1 MRNIVPILALA
12 ALAGCGRGPRQE
24 VDPRISDKSRPLV
37 FLTYPTEP
45 PCSYIDASGTIVG
58 TDVDMARRIAEKMGR
73 KIVVEGVAMVKK
85 HQKPRGQGM
94 PGGIV
99 DKEAPIPASKVML
112 VCPSCKKAT
121 RLAHKFIERE
131 GQKPEK
137 VRVCKK
143 CGAAI
148 K

>member
-1 MRNIVPILALA
+1 MAITKLGVKT
-12 ALAGCGRGPRQE
+12 GDT
-24 VDPRISDKSRPLV
+24 VVVISGKDKGKQGKIQKA
-37 FLTYPTEP
+37 YP
-45 PCSYIDASGTIVG
+45 SNG
-58 TDVDMARRIAEKMGR
+58 

-99 DKEAPIPASKVML
+99 DKEAPIPACKVML

-143 CGAAI
+143 CGATI

>member
-1 MRNIVPILALA
+1 MAITKLGVKT
-12 ALAGCGRGPRQE
+12 GDT
-24 VDPRISDKSRPLV
+24 VVVISGKDKGKQGKIQKA
-37 FLTYPTEP
+37 YP
-45 PCSYIDASGTIVG
+45 SNG
-58 TDVDMARRIAEKMGR
+58 